1 MPTKI
6 FVPTPLRPF
15 TDKLDTVEVEGAT
28 VADALAA
35 LTARYGDLKRHL
47 YGEDG
52 RLRRFVNVYVN
63 DDDIRFLQKEQ
74 TTLKDGDTISII
86 PSVAGGAAC

>member
-1 MPTKI
+1 MPTRI
-6 FVPTPLRPF
+6 FIPTPLRPY

-28 VADALAA
+28 VGEVLVA
-35 LTARYGDLKRHL
+35 LTARYGELRRHL

-63 DDDIRFLQKEQ
+63 DDDIRFLQREQ
-74 TTLKDGDTISII
+74 TPLKDGDTVSII
-86 PSVAGGAAC
+86 PSVAGGAL